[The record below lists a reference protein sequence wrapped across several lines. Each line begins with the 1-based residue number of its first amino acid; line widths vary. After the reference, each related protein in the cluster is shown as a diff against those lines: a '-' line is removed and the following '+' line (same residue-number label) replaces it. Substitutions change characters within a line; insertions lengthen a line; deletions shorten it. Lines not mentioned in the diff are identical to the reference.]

1 MSVQDNRRSQA
12 TSRVAARLAAVT
24 FVVAALGWGS
34 SQAAPPPPVAQPVPI
49 RISWQ
54 PAVPWAI
61 PMYEATKQGWWE
73 QVGLKVVSTT
83 HFPAGAPQVAAAAS
97 GSWDLGATGSVPA
110 IEGAREFGLLT
121 IGISDEEGGLN
132 QMMASKSMAD
142 QIAKDPQ
149 VLKGQAIPVTQQSTG
164 QWAVLACLQNKFK
177 VSPKDV
183 KLLNMQLAAIN
194 TGARSGS
201 FQVWME
207 YTQDQ
212 FELEHSI
219 GAKVICDGRQAG
231 IHILGNIVVTPGFA
245 KAHPEAVAAFLAV
258 YSHGVVWSRKH
269 PDEAVRAFADFA
281 KQGGKDLTLAQA
293 KTMLELAPNFTVPEQ
308 LKLMGVNG
316 EPNQWHEWLDE
327 LIKFGTTAGMFHSP
341 PSPNQFATSKY
352 MQMVEKNPA
361 LLKFATE
368 SN

>member
-1 MSVQDNRRSQA
+1 MVQDSRRSQS
-12 TSRVAARLAAVT
+12 TSRTAARVAAVSI
-24 FVVAALGWGS
+24 VVAALAWGS
-34 SQAAPPPPVAQPVPI
+34 SQAASPPSATAQPVPI

-54 PAVPWAI
+54 PAVPWAV
-61 PMYEATKQGWWE
+61 PMYEATKQGWWQ

-132 QMMASKSMAD
+132 QMMASKSMAQ
-142 QIAKDPQ
+142 QIANDPQ
-149 VLKGQAIPVTQQSTG
+149 VLKGQTIPVTQQSTG

-212 FELEHSI
+212 FELEQSI

-258 YSHGVVWSRKH
+258 YSHGVVWERKH
-269 PDEAVRAFADFA
+269 PDEAIQAFADFA
-281 KQGGKDLTLAQA
+281 REGGKELTLSQA
-293 KTMLELAPNFTVPEQ
+293 KTMLALAPNFTVPEQ
-308 LKLMGVNG
+308 LKLMGGNG
-316 EPNQWHEWLDE
+316 GTSQWHAWLNE
-327 LIKFGTTAGMFHSP
+327 LIHFGTSVGMFQSP
-341 PSPNQFATSKY
+341 PTPDQFATSKY
-352 MQMVEKNPA
+352 MQIVERNPA